1 MARCTLYDKVCQWLM
16 VIRWFSLGTLI
27 SSNNKTDENI
37 VKGSANTHHNHCPR
51 YELII
56 ITCVIL
62 INDAISKLV
71 LWYWRSKFVIYCFEV
86 YFVLHFKLNCCAI
99 VEHFRSFKLYL
110 CGIRYRFLND
120 PTYVRVG
127 VYVCMFRLFNYLEF

>member
-1 MARCTLYDKVCQWLM
+1 MPFRSLCYDTEEANLLY
-16 VIRWFSLGTLI
+16 
-27 SSNNKTDENI
+27 I
-37 VKGSANTHHNHCPR
+37 V
-51 YELII
+51 
-56 ITCVIL
+56 
-62 INDAISKLV
+62 
-71 LWYWRSKFVIYCFEV
+71 FEV